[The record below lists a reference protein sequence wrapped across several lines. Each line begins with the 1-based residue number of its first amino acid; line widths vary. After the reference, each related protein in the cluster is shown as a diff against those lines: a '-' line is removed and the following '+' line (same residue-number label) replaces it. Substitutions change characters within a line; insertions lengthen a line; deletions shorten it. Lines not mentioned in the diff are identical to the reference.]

1 VILPVL
7 AIAVIVGAIWW
18 LENRHDEGRSSSGEE
33 YGPRD
38 LAAALVPPGMDVGT
52 EEGRLAPNFLLET
65 LDGKEMRLNDLRG
78 QAVVINFWAT
88 WCRPCRKEI
97 PELVA
102 AYNSYRERG
111 LVILG
116 VNLQEGKGIV
126 RPFAEDFGMN
136 FPILID
142 RDGEVGD
149 EYRIL
154 GLPTTYFVDRGGVVR
169 SVFTGPFIE
178 RGQGSNVQGAIEEN
192 ELQKRIEQ
200 ILK

>member
-1 VILPVL
+1 MPVL

-52 EEGRLAPNFLLET
+52 EEGRLAPNSLLET
-65 LDGKEMRLNDLRG
+65 LDG
-78 QAVVINFWAT
+78 
-88 WCRPCRKEI
+88 KEI

-102 AYNSYRERG
+102 AYNFYRERG

-126 RPFAEDFGMN
+126 RPFAEEFGMN

-149 EYRIL
+149 EFRIL

-169 SVFTGPFIE
+169 SIFTGPFIE
-178 RGQGSNVQGAIEEN
+178 KGQGSNVQGAIEEN
-192 ELQKRIEQ
+192 ELQKRIEEV
-200 ILK
+200 LT